1 MLNPATNDQ
10 PIEMKFDALRLY
22 PGASMQLQSMSAG
35 KNARHEIKFIGFI
48 KDKSL
53 LVTLPFQDGEAIWM
67 QPGKTFIMRGF
78 NGIYAYAFKVQV
90 IRAHANPS
98 TYVHFSWPREVDCQL
113 VRHSLRVAVALS
125 ANISL
130 PDNSTVDVT
139 MLDLSASGSMLDSPA
154 EFGAVDD
161 HVRIKFTMDLEGN
174 TTNLDVSAIVHN
186 VHKKEDGTGFR
197 IGVGFENVAQ
207 NEALIL
213 HYYIN
218 SIAPGSNV

>member
-1 MLNPATNDQ
+1 MLNPSTNDQ

-22 PGASMQLQSMSAG
+22 PGAAMQLQSMSAG

-67 QPGKTFIMRGF
+67 QPGKTFIVRGF

-98 TYVHFSWPREVDCQL
+98 TYVHFSWPNEIDCQL
-113 VRHSLRVAVALS
+113 VRHSLRVAAALA
-125 ANISL
+125 ANVSL

-154 EFGAVDD
+154 EFGAVGE
-161 HVRIKFTMDLEGN
+161 HARIEFAVDFEGSTMNLNIAVIVCN
-174 TTNLDVSAIVHN
+174 TQQ
-186 VHKKEDGTGFR
+186 KEDGTGFR
-197 IGVGFENVAQ
+197 IGVGFENIAQ

-218 SIAPGSNV
+218 SIALKLNL